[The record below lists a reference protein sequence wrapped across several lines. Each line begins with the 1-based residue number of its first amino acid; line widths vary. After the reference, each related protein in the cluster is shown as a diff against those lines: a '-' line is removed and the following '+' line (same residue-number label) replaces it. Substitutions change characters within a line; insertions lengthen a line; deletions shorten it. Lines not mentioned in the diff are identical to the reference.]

1 MTTTNRLQKNKKLSR
16 NRFFYDSNNSLVLFQ
31 LPNISLS
38 IWIVCTIA
46 TKFVSGTAQNI
57 LGIIA
62 TLGLTIWAL
71 LELTSGV
78 NYFRCLLGLF
88 MLTYII
94 LTRLF

>member
-1 MTTTNRLQKNKKLSR
+1 MTTTNRLQKSKKLSR

-31 LPNISLS
+31 WPNFPLS

-46 TKFVSGTAQNI
+46 TKFVSGTAQNT

-62 TLGLTIWAL
+62 AVSLTVWAL
-71 LELTSGV
+71 LEISSGV
-78 NYFRCLLGLF
+78 NYFRRLLGLF

-94 LTRLF
+94 ITRLF